1 MPIQTAKEQTKRA
14 RNAALRIL
22 KLKKNKLLR
31 AAKKVVNLKFPTM
44 ALTFKEKVM
53 PREREESEPLTDSY
67 TNLTPVGARKDI
79 CFKRLC

>member
-1 MPIQTAKEQTKRA
+1 MTIQTAKEQTKRA

-31 AAKKVVNLKFPTM
+31 AAKVVNLKFPKM
-44 ALTFKEKVM
+44 ALKYKEKAI

-67 TNLTPVGARKDI
+67 TNLTPAGAHKDI

>member
-31 AAKKVVNLKFPTM
+31 AAKVVNLKFPKM
-44 ALTFKEKVM
+44 ALKDKEKAI
-53 PREREESEPLTDSY
+53 PREESEPLTDSY

>member
-1 MPIQTAKEQTKRA
+1 MTIQTAKEQTKRA

-31 AAKKVVNLKFPTM
+31 AAKKVVNLKFPKM
-44 ALTFKEKVM
+44 ALKEEKAI
-53 PREREESEPLTDSY
+53 PQQHHPEKREESEPLTDSFK
-67 TNLTPVGARKDI
+67 RKDI